1 MRGDADA
8 DVYSGNE
15 HCDNVALDLDG
26 GGGDK
31 YGDRDADRGTGAAD
45 GDRDR
50 DDADVCRVW
59 KRRRG
64 GLFEGSISIRSGV
77 HFEDK
82 AIEEIGIASRLTSEL
97 LTGVGILGFNKNVG
111 NLNLDSGSEAKAKA
125 QYDPG
130 LGRAANAVSMPT
142 LDPPH
147 HRAKSSFSLA
157 QTQVQVQARS
167 PSPAP
172 SSSNIQIQ
180 EIPQARVSSPFPAQE
195 PRYSPSQEISPVDSS
210 FAMARPPSAELE
222 TYYKRMIERSRP
234 LSVLVR
240 ESLASEMEGVRMGAL
255 SEK

>member
-1 MRGDADA
+1 MRGDADV

-26 GGGDK
+26 GVGDK
-31 YGDRDADRGTGAAD
+31 NGDRDADRGTGAAD

-50 DDADVCRVW
+50 DDADRDDVCRVR

-82 AIEEIGIASRLTSEL
+82 AIGIASKTSEL

-130 LGRAANAVSMPT
+130 LGRAANVVSMPT

-147 HRAKSSFSLA
+147 HRAKSSSSLA

-167 PSPAP
+167 PSPA
-172 SSSNIQIQ
+172 SFSNIQIQ